1 METLVDKKDK
11 INIKEFLEDFYELKE
26 QYLFFDCFIIS
37 SQHFMNLYQRAQEK
51 ANEKFNNIEI
61 YYTPNYL
68 YDKNKNNQIFE
79 QINKQVNKNFYF
91 LKEHIFYYQYL
102 LQCIQLKKEM
112 ELKGQKIKKEE
123 LDTTHINEIF
133 YRTLLNR
140 LYLLCD
146 QPNFKSNN
154 YGLSEIFGVPC
165 IYSVVEPNIIDQI
178 INMKKFSYELM
189 KMEESKVIQL
199 FGINQDFELQS
210 YIYNKLLISI
220 SETNSTNKEEKS
232 FSDDFNQDINKINR
246 NIIEMENFLVNFSS
260 ELFLFYYITNQFD
273 KNKLIQIPRMIF
285 FCNLYNDNC
294 ENIYQIYSKKKNER
308 NNEEEKIIIQEN
320 EIIKE
325 KEVKIVIRVNKK
337 KAQPNQKAIEKTI
350 NKLPQ
355 KKEKKQTIKEE
366 AKPKFVKQGKKEKD
380 ENNKNLEIKNET
392 KKEKEQ
398 SLKNEKFEKNL
409 LKCKLMKFVGTLE
422 IDGAFKY
429 IGDTKEIETKS
440 LVILMS
446 EYISIKNE
454 NIKNYAEK
462 YEAKGII
469 EKLDKYKNNIA
480 ILKSSLRKNKIFKV
494 DVEKEPLESLKKKY
508 EEIANKNIT
517 FNKTKNIKKGDIIIL
532 ENKREYP
539 NHMSDEVYNFL
550 EHSLFFI
557 GLYKKLKL
565 IETTSEIHLLFV
577 YDHSRNYNDEGQ
589 TVMGLYNFINESFE
603 KLNLFKNKIKFY
615 LIHSLPN
622 LSITIFDKLG
632 KNISDLN
639 EENNKFSKSINDLTK
654 ENKILKENIQNLKND
669 NKRLIIK
676 LANIKS
682 QNKRNEKENAIL
694 KNTLLSL
701 VRENDNLRKEVNNL
715 KYENK
720 NHIKRE
726 KELIEIVKGLK
737 NKVEQLEKEINELKS
752 NNNRVN

>member
-11 INIKEFLEDFYELKE
+11 INIKEFLKDFYELKE

-37 SQHFMNLYQRAQEK
+37 SQHFMNLYRRAQEK

-68 YDKNKNNQIFE
+68 YDKKKNDQIFE
-79 QINKQVNKNFYF
+79 QINKQENKNFYF

-112 ELKGQKIKKEE
+112 ELKGQKIKKGE
-123 LDTTHINEIF
+123 LDTTQINEIF

-189 KMEESKVIQL
+189 KMEEGKVIQL
-199 FGINQDFELQS
+199 FGVNQDFEAQS

-232 FSDDFNQDINKINR
+232 VSDDFNEDINKINR
-246 NIIEMENFLVNFSS
+246 NVIEMENFLINFSS
-260 ELFLFYYITNQFD
+260 ELFLFNYITNQFD

-285 FCNLYNDNC
+285 FCNLYNYNC
-294 ENIYQIYSKKKNER
+294 ENIYKIYSKKKSER
-308 NNEEEKIIIQEN
+308 KNEEEKIIIQEN

-337 KAQPNQKAIEKTI
+337 GAQPNQKTIEKTI
-350 NKLPQ
+350 KKWPK
-355 KKEKKQTIKEE
+355 KKEKEQKIKKE
-366 AKPKFVKQGKKEKD
+366 AKTKFVKQDKKEKD
-380 ENNKNLEIKNET
+380 ENNKNLEIKNEA

-454 NIKNYAEK
+454 NIKNYVEK

-469 EKLDKYKNNIA
+469 EKLDKYKNNTA
-480 ILKSSLRKNKIFKV
+480 VLKSSLRKNKIFKV

-508 EEIANKNIT
+508 KEIANKNIT

-539 NHMSDEVYNFL
+539 NHMSGEVYDFL

-557 GLYKKLKL
+557 GLYQKLKL
-565 IETTSEIHLLFV
+565 LETTSEIHLLFI

-589 TVMGLYNFINESFE
+589 TVMGLYNFINENFE

-639 EENNKFSKSINDLTK
+639 EEKNKFAKLFAMQNSKINDFQK
-654 ENKILKENIQNLKND
+654 KYQNLKND
-669 NKRLIIK
+669 NKRL
-676 LANIKS
+676 KS
-682 QNKRNEKENAIL
+682 QNKKNENENAIL
-694 KNTLLSL
+694 KNVLMSL
-701 VRENDNLRKEVNNL
+701 QRENNNLKKEVNNL
-715 KYENK
+715 KHENM
-720 NHIKRE
+720 NHIKRT
-726 KELIEIVKGLK
+726 KELIEIVKGLN
-737 NKVEQLEKEINELKS
+737 NKVEQLEKEINKLKS
-752 NNNRVN
+752 NNNRING